1 MAAGSFRLP
10 TSSSTPSGGWQRPSD
25 WLPMPTGIT
34 ESDQTF
40 VGLHAVIEDSD
51 NYAAFRFTTSA
62 GQYRVDWGDG
72 STPTLH
78 NSNTIAQYQYN
89 FATVSNSTLT
99 SRGYKQSIITVTP
112 VSGNLLTCDF
122 NLRFVTSPVQNQ
134 AYSTGFLDCIL
145 SMPNASSG
153 SSIIWSASTAN
164 VRHRYVE
171 RFDIKTIGGCTT
183 MGTMFNSC
191 SSLQSVPLFNT
202 ANVTNMSGMFN
213 NCFSLQSV
221 PLFNTASVTSMSTM
235 FNSCSS
241 LQSVPL
247 FNTASVGGM
256 GSMFQSCSSL
266 QSVPLFNTASV
277 TSMGSMFNSCSSL
290 QSVPLFNT
298 ASVTNMSGMF
308 NNCFSLQ
315 SVPLFNTA
323 SVTDMSTMF
332 FGCSSLQSVPLFNT
346 ANVTSMSTMFSS
358 CLSLQSVPLFNTA
371 SVTNMSTMFFG
382 CSSLNSIPTF
392 VLSAFTLTS
401 GTSTSFAENAN
412 SLNRCQIVFRRSVG
426 FQNCQLSRD
435 AIVEIF
441 NNLADRSAT
450 TSQTITISGNW
461 GVSAL
466 SAGDLAIATGK
477 NWTVTT

>member
-25 WLPMPTGIT
+25 WLPMPAGIT
-34 ESDQTF
+34 SANQTF
-40 VGLHAVIEDSD
+40 VGLHAVIENSD
-51 NYAAFRFTTSA
+51 NYVAFRFTTSA
-62 GQYRVDWGDG
+62 GQYQVDWGDG

-78 NSNTIAQYQYN
+78 DSNAIAQYQYN

-134 AYSTGFLDCIL
+134 IYSTGFLDCIL

-153 SSIIWSASTAN
+153 SSILWNASTQN
-164 VRHRYVE
+164 VRHAYVE

-183 MGTMFNSC
+183 MGN
-191 SSLQSVPLFNT
+191 
-202 ANVTNMSGMFN
+202 MFN
-213 NCFSLQSV
+213 N
-221 PLFNTASVTSMSTM
+221 
-235 FNSCSS
+235 
-241 LQSVPL
+241 
-247 FNTASVGGM
+247 
-256 GSMFQSCSSL
+256 
-266 QSVPLFNTASV
+266 
-277 TSMGSMFNSCSSL
+277 
-290 QSVPLFNT
+290 
-298 ASVTNMSGMF
+298 
-308 NNCFSLQ
+308 
-315 SVPLFNTA
+315 
-323 SVTDMSTMF
+323 
-332 FGCSSLQSVPLFNT
+332 
-346 ANVTSMSTMFSS
+346 

-371 SVTNMSTMFFG
+371 SVTNMSNMFFSCRSLQSVPLFNTASVTSINSMFQNCSSLQSVPLFNTANVNNMSTMFSG
-382 CSSLNSIPTF
+382 CSSINSIPTF
-392 VLSAFTLTS
+392 VLSAFTLAS
-401 GTSTSFAENAN
+401 GTSTSFANSSN

-426 FQNCQLSRD
+426 FSNCQLSRD

-450 TSQTITISGNW
+450 TSQTITITGNW

-477 NWTVTT
+477 NWVVTT